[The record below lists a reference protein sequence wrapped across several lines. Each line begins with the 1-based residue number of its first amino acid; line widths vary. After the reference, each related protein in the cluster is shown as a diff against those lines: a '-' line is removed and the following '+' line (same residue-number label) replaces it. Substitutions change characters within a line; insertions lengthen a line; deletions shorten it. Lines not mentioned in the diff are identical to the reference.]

1 MFRKSRICWVLV
13 LVFSID
19 STVARA
25 DRATTK
31 KNFDMPMSEYQR
43 LSESEQRAA
52 IESLSPPMPALSP
65 EELSRVSLCMKA
77 LANSPTWQT
86 QKMSLLLQKC
96 SLEMGVA
103 KTDAE
108 AHMNATVA
116 CIKKEVP
123 DFSANEYLALS
134 FSILANTLADAAH
147 QQLPANSPRMQR
159 IEDALKRCEPK

>member
-1 MFRKSRICWVLV
+1 
-13 LVFSID
+13 
-19 STVARA
+19 
-25 DRATTK
+25 
-31 KNFDMPMSEYQR
+31 
-43 LSESEQRAA
+43 
-52 IESLSPPMPALSP
+52 
-65 EELSRVSLCMKA
+65 
-77 LANSPTWQT
+77 
-86 QKMSLLLQKC
+86 
-96 SLEMGVA
+96 MGVA

-134 FSILANTLADAAH
+134 FSILANTLADATH

>member
-1 MFRKSRICWVLV
+1 
-13 LVFSID
+13 
-19 STVARA
+19 
-25 DRATTK
+25 
-31 KNFDMPMSEYQR
+31 
-43 LSESEQRAA
+43 
-52 IESLSPPMPALSP
+52 MPALSP

-123 DFSANEYLALS
+123 DFSANE
-134 FSILANTLADAAH
+134 
-147 QQLPANSPRMQR
+147 
-159 IEDALKRCEPK
+159 